1 MILPVLMCENRSRT
15 TCSRFDRLHSES
27 NLTCGCGLWGST
39 RSSRA
44 AHSPLPTRCQI
55 TPTLACGCG
64 LSHTLSKEKN
74 AHADTTPAES
84 PLSLQQSSP
93 GSVVPEN
100 ARPPVLSPDA
110 CKRQAPRFPPG
121 SLTLAHPR
129 SASQQDSA
137 RAPVAHA
144 AHRPRSAAQGL
155 EDQVH
160 QAHLIT
166 ASKDNVPTPIRVNK
180 TYNER
185 YTENR
190 HMSMRIV
197 ARFS

>member
-1 MILPVLMCENRSRT
+1 MRIGREQHVPDSIACTQNQTSRVWAVRQHT
-15 TCSRFDRLHSES
+15 LFECS
-27 NLTCGCGLWGST
+27 
-39 RSSRA
+39 
-44 AHSPLPTRCQI
+44 PQP
-55 TPTLACGCG
+55 P
-64 LSHTLSKEKN
+64 SHTLSKFSCGSGCPTRSEKKKKKTHSLTLLLQN
-74 AHADTTPAES
+74 HLDHFNNLLLDPWYRKMHVHPCCHLTP
-84 PLSLQQSSP
+84 
-93 GSVVPEN
+93 
-100 ARPPVLSPDA
+100 
-110 CKRQAPRFPPG
+110 APRFPPG

-137 RAPVAHA
+137 RAPVALA

-166 ASKDNVPTPIRVNK
+166 PSKDNVPTPIRVNK
-180 TYNER
+180 TYKER
-185 YTENR
+185 FSENR